1 MEWLRQM
8 HVFHI
13 KGFQGLLMFA
23 LALIA
28 IAVVVFALP
37 AAFMMTLWNAT
48 VFEGLQGPEFNFTQG
63 LILWL
68 MTLIVLKLIFNP
80 EIQLQMTNV
89 SDPSDLP
96 PDLDQQFKDWTNKK
110 SDNKK

>member
-1 MEWLRQM
+1 M

-13 KGFQGLLMFA
+13 KGFQGLLLFV
-23 LALIA
+23 LALVA
-28 IAVVVFALP
+28 IAVVAFALP
-37 AAFMMTLWNAT
+37 AVFMMVLWNAT
-48 VFEGLQGPEFNFTQG
+48 IFEGFHGPEFNFTQG
-63 LILWL
+63 LLLWL
-68 MTLIVLKLIFNP
+68 ITLVSLKLIFNP

-96 PDLDQQFKDWTNKK
+96 PDLDQQFKDWNKKK

>member
-1 MEWLRQM
+1 M

-13 KGFQGLLMFA
+13 KGFQGMLMLV

-28 IAVVVFALP
+28 IGLAVFALP
-37 AAFMMTLWNAT
+37 AAFMMVLWNAT
-48 VFEGLQGPEFNFTQG
+48 VFEGFQGPEFNFTQG

-68 MTLIVLKLIFNP
+68 ITLVMFKLIFNP

-89 SDPSDLP
+89 SDSSDLP
-96 PDLDQQFKDWTNKK
+96 PDLDEQFREWRNKK